1 MVEILMPKL
10 GLTMTEGTITAWLK
24 PEGSAVQK
32 GEPLLEV
39 ATDKITNKVEAP
51 GDGRL
56 KILAPAGS
64 TVPVAG
70 RIGYLLAAGESLPA
84 EGTGTAAPAAE
95 QAAAPVVPAVLGAA
109 PAAEGG
115 QGTVKA
121 SPAAKRLAREKGV
134 DLSQVTGSGPEGRIT
149 EKDVEAY
156 LAGKAQ
162 GLPSP
167 AAVPP
172 AVGPTA
178 VPEGTPAAQVAVRAT
193 PTALKLAQEL
203 GVDLAKLRAERRLTK
218 EDVLAATLVTTEPA
232 EQRAPLA
239 GMRRVIARR
248 MKESWSIAP
257 HVTINMEVDM
267 SQAKRIRAELNA
279 ECTPEE
285 KVSFNDLIIKAAAR
299 ALTEFP
305 QINATITDTEIIY
318 HNQVHM
324 GVAVALADGLVV
336 PVVCN
341 ADKKDIRTVAREVK
355 DLAERAR
362 GGQLKPDEATGS
374 TFTVT
379 NLGMYGVD
387 HFTPIINQP
396 ESAILGV
403 GCIKERPVVVNG
415 SIEVRPVMT
424 LSLSFDHRLIDGSVA
439 AEFLGRVRELL
450 ENPYGLR
457 PELA

>member
-1 MVEILMPKL
+1 MALEIVMPKL

-24 PEGSAVQK
+24 PDGSEVKK

-51 GDGRL
+51 GDGIL
-56 KILAPAGS
+56 KILAPEGS

-84 EGTGTAAPAAE
+84 EVGTAAPQAAE
-95 QAAAPVVPAVLGAA
+95 QAE
-109 PAAEGG
+109 PAAVSPPPAETVSPKPGAEAEP
-115 QGTVKA
+115 VKA

-134 DLSQVTGSGPEGRIT
+134 DLSLIKGTGPEGRIT

-156 LAGKAQ
+156 LAQKA
-162 GLPSP
+162 
-167 AAVPP
+167 
-172 AVGPTA
+172 
-178 VPEGTPAAQVAVRAT
+178 AAQPAPAEAPVAQPVAEGLAVRAT
-193 PTALKLAQEL
+193 PTAVRLAQEL
-203 GVDLAKLRAERRLTK
+203 GVDLAKLAGEKRITK
-218 EDVLAATLVTTEPA
+218 EDVLAAVLAEAEPA
-232 EQRAPLA
+232 EKRVPLA

-248 MKESWSIAP
+248 MKESWSVAP

-267 SQAKRIRAELNA
+267 SRAKQIRAELNA
-279 ECTPEE
+279 NAAPED

-305 QINATITDTEIIY
+305 MINATITETEIIY
-318 HNQVHM
+318 HHEVHM
-324 GVAVALADGLVV
+324 GVAVALADGLIV
-336 PVVCN
+336 PVVRH

-355 DLAERAR
+355 DLAARAR
-362 GGQLKPDEATGS
+362 NGQLKPDEATGS

-387 HFTPIINQP
+387 NFTPIINQP

-403 GCIKERPVVVNG
+403 GCIKDRPVVVNG
-415 SIEVRPVMT
+415 SIEVRPMMT
-424 LSLSFDHRLIDGSVA
+424 LSLSFDHRLIDGSLA

>member
-1 MVEILMPKL
+1 MIEIVMPKL

-24 PEGSAVQK
+24 PDGSEVRK

-51 GDGRL
+51 GDGIL
-56 KILAPAGS
+56 KILAPEGT

-84 EGTGTAAPAAE
+84 EDSTAAPQAAE
-95 QAAAPVVPAVLGAA
+95 QAGPAEVPAPPVGAGA
-109 PAAEGG
+109 SKQGAESGP
-115 QGTVKA
+115 VKA

-134 DLSQVTGSGPEGRIT
+134 DLSLVKGTGPEGRIT
-149 EKDVEAY
+149 EKDVEDY
-156 LAGKAQ
+156 LAQKT
-162 GLPSP
+162 
-167 AAVPP
+167 AAGQMALAEV
-172 AVGPTA
+172 
-178 VPEGTPAAQVAVRAT
+178 PAAQPAAEGLPVRAT
-193 PTALKLAQEL
+193 PTAVRLAQEL
-203 GVDLAKLRAERRLTK
+203 GVDLAKLAGEKRITK
-218 EDVLAATLVTTEPA
+218 EAVLTAVLAEAEPA
-232 EQRAPLA
+232 EKRVPLA

-267 SQAKRIRAELNA
+267 SRAKKIRAELNA
-279 ECTPEE
+279 TATPED

-305 QINATITDTEIIY
+305 AINATITETEIIY
-318 HNQVHM
+318 HHEVHM
-324 GVAVALADGLVV
+324 GVAVALADGLIV
-336 PVVCN
+336 PVVRH

-362 GGQLKPDEATGS
+362 SGRLTPDEATGS
-374 TFTVT
+374 TFTIT

-403 GCIKERPVVVNG
+403 GCIKDRPVVVNG

>member
-1 MVEILMPKL
+1 MLEIVMPKL

-24 PEGSAVQK
+24 PDGSEVKK

-51 GDGRL
+51 GDGIL
-56 KILAPAGS
+56 KILVPEGS

-84 EGTGTAAPAAE
+84 EAGSAAPQAAE
-95 QAAAPVVPAVLGAA
+95 QAGPAQVSAA
-109 PAAEGG
+109 PAKAAASPPGAEREPI
-115 QGTVKA
+115 KA

-134 DLSQVTGSGPEGRIT
+134 DLNLVQGTGPEGRIT

-156 LAGKAQ
+156 LAQKTAAVQ
-162 GLPSP
+162 PAPAEATVARP
-167 AAVPP
+167 AA
-172 AVGPTA
+172 
-178 VPEGTPAAQVAVRAT
+178 EGLTVRAT
-193 PTALKLAQEL
+193 PTAVRLAQEL
-203 GVDLAKLRAERRLTK
+203 GVDLAKLAAEKRITK
-218 EDVLAATLVTTEPA
+218 EDVLAAVLAEGEPA
-232 EQRAPLA
+232 EKRVPLA

-267 SQAKRIRAELNA
+267 SRAKQIRAELNA
-279 ECTPEE
+279 TATPEE
-285 KVSFNDLIIKAAAR
+285 KVSFNDLVIKAAAR

-305 QINATITDTEIIY
+305 MVNATITETEIIY
-318 HNQVHM
+318 HQDVHM
-324 GVAVALADGLVV
+324 GVAVALPDGLIV
-336 PVVCN
+336 PVVRH
-341 ADKKDIRTVAREVK
+341 ADKKDIRTVARETK
-355 DLAERAR
+355 DLAGRAR
-362 GGQLKPDEATGS
+362 SGQLKPDEATGS

-403 GCIKERPVVVNG
+403 GCIKDRPVVVNG

>member
-1 MVEILMPKL
+1 MALEIVMPKL

-24 PEGSAVQK
+24 PDGSEVKK

-51 GDGRL
+51 GDGIL
-56 KILAPAGS
+56 KTLVPEGS

-84 EGTGTAAPAAE
+84 EGAGAAPPAAE
-95 QAAAPVVPAVLGAA
+95 EKAVGSAATVPAAPTAVTEAAGA
-109 PAAEGG
+109 GG
-115 QGTVKA
+115 GPVKA

-134 DLSQVTGSGPEGRIT
+134 DLSLVPGTGPEGRIT

-156 LAGKAQ
+156 AAQKAAAAAA
-162 GLPSP
+162 P
-167 AAVPP
+167 A
-172 AVGPTA
+172 
-178 VPEGTPAAQVAVRAT
+178 ETPAAPPAAEEPPVRAT
-193 PTALKLAQEL
+193 PTAVRLAQEL
-203 GVDLAKLRAERRLTK
+203 GVDLAKLAGGNRITK
-218 EDVLAATLVTTEPA
+218 EDVLAAVLAETGPA
-232 EQRAPLA
+232 EKRVPLA

-248 MKESWSIAP
+248 MKESWSVAP

-267 SQAKRIRAELNA
+267 SQAKQIRAELNA
-279 ECTPEE
+279 TATPEE

-305 QINATITDTEIIY
+305 LINATITETEIIY
-318 HNQVHM
+318 HPEVHL
-324 GVAVALADGLVV
+324 GVAVALADGLIV
-336 PVVCN
+336 PVVRR

-362 GGQLKPDEATGS
+362 SGQLKPDEAAGS

-415 SIEVRPVMT
+415 VIEVRPVMT
-424 LSLSFDHRLIDGSVA
+424 LSLSFDHRLVDGSVA

>member
-1 MVEILMPKL
+1 MLEIVMPKL

-24 PEGSAVQK
+24 PDGSEVKK

-51 GDGRL
+51 GDGIL
-56 KILAPAGS
+56 KILVPEGS
-64 TVPVAG
+64 TIPVAG
-70 RIGYLLAAGESLPA
+70 RIGYLLAAGETLPA
-84 EGTGTAAPAAE
+84 EAVGKVPQVVEKAGPAATAPAA
-95 QAAAPVVPAVLGAA
+95 PTAVTGAA
-109 PAAEGG
+109 GAGG
-115 QGTVKA
+115 GPVKA

-134 DLSQVTGSGPEGRIT
+134 DLSLVAGTGPEGRIT

-156 LAGKAQ
+156 LAHKTAAVEAAPVEAPGGQ
-162 GLPSP
+162 P
-167 AAVPP
+167 AAGALP
-172 AVGPTA
+172 
-178 VPEGTPAAQVAVRAT
+178 VRAT
-193 PTALKLAQEL
+193 PTAVRLAEEL
-203 GVDLAKLRAERRLTK
+203 GVDLAKLPGEKRITK
-218 EDVLAATLVTTEPA
+218 EDVLAAVLAEVEPA
-232 EQRAPLA
+232 EKRVPLA

-248 MKESWSIAP
+248 MKESWSVAP
-257 HVTINMEVDM
+257 HVTINMEIDM
-267 SQAKRIRAELNA
+267 SQAKKIRAELNA
-279 ECTPEE
+279 NSVPEE

-305 QINATITDTEIIY
+305 AINATITDTEIIY
-318 HNQVHM
+318 HSQVHM
-324 GVAVALADGLVV
+324 GVAVALTDGLIV
-336 PVVCN
+336 PVVRH
-341 ADKKDIRTVAREVK
+341 ADKKNIRTVAREVK

-362 GGQLKPDEATGS
+362 SGQLKPDEATGS

-403 GCIKERPVVVNG
+403 GCIKDKPVVVNG